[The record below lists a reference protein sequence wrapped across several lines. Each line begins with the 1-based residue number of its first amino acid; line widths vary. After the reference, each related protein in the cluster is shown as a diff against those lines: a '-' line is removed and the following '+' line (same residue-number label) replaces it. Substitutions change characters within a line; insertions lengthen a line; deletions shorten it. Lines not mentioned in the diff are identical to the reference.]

1 MVSGP
6 DQVVVVG
13 ASAGGVEA
21 LRAMTAGLPADLAAA
36 VLVVLHM
43 PASGT
48 SALPAILT
56 RTGSLSAAHA
66 RDGEPLRG
74 GHIHVARPDH
84 HLLVVD
90 GTVALSRGPSE
101 NSHRPAIDTL
111 FRSAAVAHGSAVT
124 GVLLSGVLDDGVA
137 GLHAIARR
145 GGTVV
150 VQDPDDALYPSMPEH
165 ALRVVKPDHVVA
177 AAEIGTVLAKVTA
190 AKASGAASD
199 ESDELVRWENDIAF
213 GVTPPGGVEGMG
225 IPSQFSCPDC
235 GGVLADIDKGE
246 RYRCQVGHAWTAEA
260 LLAAQGSAFE
270 RALWM
275 ALRSLDEKA
284 ALFRRMAARARARG
298 SERTAE
304 RYDQQVEE
312 TRDAAQV
319 IRQQLGISG

>member
-21 LRAMTAGLPADLAAA
+21 LRAMTVGLPADLAAA

-43 PASGT
+43 PAGGT
-48 SALPAILT
+48 SVLPAILK
-56 RTGSLSAAHA
+56 RTGSLPAAHV

-74 GHIHVARPDH
+74 GHLHVARPDH
-84 HLLVVD
+84 HLLIVD
-90 GTVALSRGPSE
+90 GTVALSRGPTE
-101 NSHRPAIDTL
+101 NGHRPAIDAL
-111 FRSAAVAHGSAVT
+111 FRSAAVAYGSAVT

-137 GLHAIARR
+137 GLHAIAGQ

-165 ALRVVKPDHVVA
+165 ALRVMKPDHVVP

-190 AKASGAASD
+190 AKASSAAS
-199 ESDELVRWENDIAF
+199 SDEMLRWENDIAF
-213 GVTPPGGVEGMG
+213 GVTPPGGVEAMG
-225 IPSQFSCPDC
+225 TPSEFSCPDC
-235 GGVLADIDKGE
+235 GGVLADIEKGE

-260 LLAAQGSAFE
+260 MLAAQGSVFE

-284 ALFRRMAARARARG
+284 ALYRRMAARARARG
-298 SERTAE
+298 VERIAE
-304 RYDQQVEE
+304 RYDQQVDE

-319 IRQQLGISG
+319 IRQQLGITG